1 MRKKMSARDIDKMIE
16 TLELEVKL
24 GKLKL
29 ADVEKQ
35 LNSLKLQAFEEDL
48 KEQDNRQLLNG

>member
-16 TLELEVKL
+16 TLEMEVKL

-35 LNSLKLQAFEEDL
+35 LNNLKLQAFEEDL

>member
-1 MRKKMSARDIDKMIE
+1 MSARDIDKKIE
-16 TLELEVKL
+16 QLELEVKL

-29 ADVEKQ
+29 EDVQQQ

-48 KEQDNRQLLNG
+48 REQDNVQLLKG